1 MDKLILFDIDKTL
14 VKSSQGHKAAFSIA
28 FKEVYGIDT
37 SIDIIQYSGM
47 TDQQIIFDVLKLKG
61 LDEEKIKS
69 KLDLCIKKM
78 IDAYHSINN
87 NEIIILPGV
96 KELLK
101 ALEDRKYLIG
111 LVTGN
116 LEQIA
121 RDKMKKLGINH
132 FFKVGGFGDE
142 HINRTEL
149 VKIAVKKAQSNFNFI
164 FSDNVYLIGDAPQD
178 IKAAKE
184 AGVKAIG
191 VTTGIYTKKQ
201 LENVAADVILKDLTN
216 TESIIN
222 DILK

>member
-1 MDKLILFDIDKTL
+1 MN
-14 VKSSQGHKAAFSIA
+14 Q
-28 FKEVYGIDT
+28 
-37 SIDIIQYSGM
+37 
-47 TDQQIIFDVLKLKG
+47 
-61 LDEEKIKS
+61 
-69 KLDLCIKKM
+69 
-78 IDAYHSINN
+78 N
-87 NEIIILPGV
+87 P
-96 KELLK
+96 
-101 ALEDRKYLIG
+101 
-111 LVTGN
+111 
-116 LEQIA
+116 EQIA